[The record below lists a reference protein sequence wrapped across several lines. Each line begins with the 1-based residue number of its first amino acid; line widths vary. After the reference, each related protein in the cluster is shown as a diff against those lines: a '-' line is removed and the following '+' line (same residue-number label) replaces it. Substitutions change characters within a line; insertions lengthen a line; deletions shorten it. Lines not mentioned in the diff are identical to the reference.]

1 MKMLIIFVVMI
12 FGAIA
17 AVKTGLSFSD
27 KSTLVSM
34 LANVDRLDNLSKK
47 SESEIKQEII
57 SEAKRNKLDFLDPED
72 IKISPLTDGI
82 EVSFE
87 YTAKVELM
95 PGLGFDLEMVTEPA
109 KLAD

>member
-1 MKMLIIFVVMI
+1 MKILIVLVVVI

-17 AVKTGLSFSD
+17 ATKIGLSFSD

-34 LANVDRLDNLSKK
+34 LANVDRIDNLGEK

-57 SEAKRNKLDFLDPED
+57 LEAKRNQLDFLEPED
-72 IKISPLTDGI
+72 IKIGRLSDGL

-87 YTAKVELM
+87 YIAKVELV
-95 PGLGFDLEMVTEPA
+95 PGFGFDLEMVTEPA